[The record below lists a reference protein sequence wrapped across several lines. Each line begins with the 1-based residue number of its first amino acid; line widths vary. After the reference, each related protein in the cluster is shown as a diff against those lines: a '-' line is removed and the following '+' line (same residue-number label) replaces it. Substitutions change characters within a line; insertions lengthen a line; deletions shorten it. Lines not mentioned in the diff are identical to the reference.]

1 MKHHSL
7 LILSLVL
14 AYSVQAQII
23 IMQDPV
29 SARTFNGDKY
39 SGMKGSPF
47 LYDKWLP
54 GAVTT
59 PKGIYPNLELKLDAY
74 SNLVY
79 HKKNDEPY
87 EIQDEIKSFY
97 LLASDTLHFKKGLS
111 GKTLA
116 PGQFVQVLAEGKVS
130 FYRSDIKLI
139 SEMSEINSGMIKT
152 FIAATRYFIV
162 KDGQTILV
170 RLNKNDIIEY
180 LGDQQE
186 KVKAFIEEN
195 RIAGKKEVEISRI
208 IDFYNTL

>member
-1 MKHHSL
+1 MKHHAF
-7 LILSLVL
+7 LIFALVL
-14 AYSVQAQII
+14 AYSLQAQII

-47 LYDKWLP
+47 LYDKWIP

-59 PKGIYPNLELKLDAY
+59 AKGIYPNLELKLDAY
-74 SNLVY
+74 SNILY

-97 LLASDTLHFKKGLS
+97 LVASDTLYFKNGLS
-111 GKTLA
+111 GKTLT
-116 PGQFVQVLAEGKVS
+116 PGQFVQVLTEGKIS

-152 FIAATRYFIV
+152 FITATRYFII
-162 KDGQTILV
+162 KDGQTALI
-170 RLNKNDIIEY
+170 RLNKNEVFELMKDNEA
-180 LGDQQE
+180 
-186 KVKAFIEEN
+186 KVKSFIEEHK
-195 RIAGKKEVEISRI
+195 IPVKKEADFTRI
-208 IDFYNTL
+208 LQFYNSL